1 MSNPDSPESR
11 SPEKTAG
18 GLIGQ
23 VVGKAKSAAGS
34 LLGNENLKR
43 EGNLQQA
50 QTEAEVVAERERKD
64 AELRRE
70 DAAVKEQRAEAA
82 AERDRLQTELA
93 ADDLHERIELT
104 EAQREREI
112 ALSANQ
118 TQAAIE
124 HREALQQRAA
134 DVTEDAALHRRAAEA
149 ADVAR
154 LERAAADAERV
165 ADTIDPEAK

>member
-1 MSNPDSPESR
+1 MSNPDSPES
-11 SPEKTAG
+11 TAG

-23 VVGKAKSAAGS
+23 VVGKAKSAVGS
-34 LLGNENLKR
+34 LLRNENLKR

-50 QTEAEVVAERERKD
+50 QAEAEADAARERQ
-64 AELRRE
+64 AARLRLE
-70 DAAVKEQRAEAA
+70 DAAVKEQRAAAA

-93 ADDLHERIELT
+93 ADDLHEHIELT

-118 TQAAIE
+118 QQAAIE
-124 HREALQQRAA
+124 HREALKQRAA
-134 DVTEDAALHRRAAEA
+134 DVTEEAALHRRAAEA
-149 ADVAR
+149 ADVAK
-154 LERAAADAERV
+154 LERAAAEAERV